1 MAYRKPNKPR
11 THMGSPSA
19 TPAAEPKAVEPEATT
34 DAIPAVR
41 PSKVRNVP
49 SHDTETSEI
58 PRVAPAKSSQR
69 ATGNAKRAA
78 ASSSS
83 KNSEKSGPKSAAPK
97 SAPSKKPA
105 TKEHRRAKTRA
116 ELSGAVKAP
125 KISGHSK
132 EIADAKAHKKHE
144 VAGEPVPAKT
154 FSGKLIVWAV
164 VGLALLAFLFPT
176 VGTFVKQQQE
186 ISALRES
193 IAAKTAE
200 QEQLKQEIARW
211 DDPEY
216 IKQQARDRI
225 NLVMPGERKYM
236 VIGAT
241 GEDANV
247 PENQSPN
254 EVRTDLP
261 WADALWDTVKRA
273 ATD

>member
-11 THMGSPSA
+11 THMGAPSA
-19 TPAAEPKAVEPEATT
+19 ETPQSAHVEPEART

-41 PSKVRNVP
+41 PKTPKNVP
-49 SHDTETSEI
+49 SDDTKTSDI
-58 PRVAPAKSSQR
+58 PRVTPAKKSQP
-69 ATGNAKRAA
+69 ATGGTQRGA
-78 ASSSS
+78 ASSSA
-83 KNSEKSGPKSAAPK
+83 KKSEKSAAESAAPK
-97 SAPSKKPA
+97 VTLPKKPA

-132 EIADAKAHKKHE
+132 EIAEAKAHKKHE
-144 VAGEPVPAKT
+144 IAGEPVPAKT

-164 VGLALLAFLFPT
+164 VGIALLLFLFPT

-193 IAAKTAE
+193 IAQKTTE
-200 QEQLKQEIARW
+200 QEQLKQELARW
-211 DDPEY
+211 NDPEY